1 MVTPLFSV
9 SDLDVGSLVTKQS
22 YAVSINPTLN
32 VSPNQL
38 QNETSAWMSSKY
50 LVSK

>member
-9 SDLDVGSLVTKQS
+9 SDRDSDVGSLVTEQS

-38 QNETSAWMSSKY
+38 QNETSAWMPSKY
-50 LVSK
+50 